1 MPKEEVKVR
10 KVKKAVKRAARVGSA
25 EAQSGGVPEETVE
38 NLKVDKSPQKPTAL
52 TNGETAAAPSP
63 DSESKKKKK
72 KKKRKMANDA
82 EPGRFV
88 FFGCLPFG

>member
-10 KVKKAVKRAARVGSA
+10 KVKKAIKHAVKVGSA
-25 EAQSGGVPEETVE
+25 EAQNGGMPEETAENSKVE
-38 NLKVDKSPQKPTAL
+38 RLPQKPTAL
-52 TNGETAAAPSP
+52 TNGEKAATPSP

-72 KKKRKMANDA
+72 KKKRKMANDT

-88 FFGCLPFG
+88 FFDYQLFR